1 VSVRRPQWVAFDLN
15 GTLLDLAALFD
26 DRALGELAVD
36 ALDDA
41 MLQAMADTITGVQ
54 RPFPDYL
61 RAALERALRVAGE
74 DEALLDGAMRRAAAL
89 PAFTGAADA
98 LGEIAGAG
106 YEIAVV
112 TNSAVDGARRAVR
125 AAGLDEHVS
134 VVVGADE
141 AGAYKPDARVYA
153 HAARRLD
160 VAPDRICLVAAHAWD
175 VMGAMRAGWLGG
187 WVAHRERYLLATMP
201 EPTLCAPTLG
211 EMAQA
216 LAGL

>member
-1 VSVRRPQWVAFDLN
+1 MSGRPQWIAFDLN
-15 GTLLDLAALFD
+15 GTLLDLAGLFD
-26 DRALGELAVD
+26 DRALGQLAVD

-41 MLQAMADTITGVQ
+41 VLQAMADTITGEQ
-54 RPFPDYL
+54 RPFADYL
-61 RAALERALRVAGE
+61 RAALQRALRVAGE
-74 DEALLDGAMRRAAAL
+74 DESLLDGAMRRAAAL
-89 PAFTGAADA
+89 PAFAGAADA

-112 TNSAVDGARRAVR
+112 TNSAVDGARHAVR

-153 HAARRLD
+153 HAALRLD
-160 VAPDRICLVAAHAWD
+160 AAPGRICLVAAHAWD

-187 WVAHRERYLLATMP
+187 WVGHREHHLLATVP

-211 EMAQA
+211 ETAQA
-216 LAGL
+216 LARL